1 MTIGNVNF
9 ADNYLSL
16 LSRSLMVYQFE
27 NIPIELILYHIGKDL
42 SFYDIANLACSD
54 KNFKSSINELVDI
67 VINNNDIFTI
77 YKEKYGDD
85 IIENI
90 KNSAI
95 NIYEFEDTMKA
106 IRNNDISS
114 ISFDFNKKYINTS
127 IESINATFKIF
138 QIFQLEA
145 EKSNDEISYT
155 LMNHITNLLLN
166 YFHALF
172 QTRNNV
178 RDYNDSYITPF
189 MLKNTDDNNGWH
201 KIDIN
206 IYFLYENYTL
216 IQTSK
221 RSFNL
226 KCYMENN
233 INIVHNEINEQ
244 IYNTMRYLM
253 MLMSIGNLQEKVYCF
268 HEIMKLLNYIYSKNT
283 QSNYFLKYK
292 NFTIVCLRKI
302 NEFKE
307 YLTANSSELPNYF
320 KKSVFAEF
328 DKFIDITNDPKYHT
342 S

>member
-1 MTIGNVNF
+1 
-9 ADNYLSL
+9 
-16 LSRSLMVYQFE
+16 MVYQFE

-42 SFYDIANLACSD
+42 SFYDIANLVRSD
-54 KNFKSSINELVDI
+54 KNFKSSINELVDV

-77 YKEKYGDD
+77 YKEKYGND

-106 IRNNDISS
+106 IRNNNISS
-114 ISFDFNKKYINTS
+114 ISFDFNKKS
-127 IESINATFKIF
+127 IQTDITSINATFKIF

-155 LMNHITNLLLN
+155 QMNQITNLLLN

-172 QTRNNV
+172 QVRNNV

-189 MLKNTDDNNGWH
+189 MLKNTDDNDGWH

-221 RSFNL
+221 RSFSL

-233 INIVHNEINEQ
+233 TNILFNENPTR
-244 IYNTMRYLM
+244 IYDTMKYLM
-253 MLMSIGNLQEKVYCF
+253 MLMNIGNLQEKVYCF
-268 HEIMKLLNYIYSKNT
+268 HEIMKLLNYIYSNNK

-292 NFTIVCLRKI
+292 YFTIVCLRKI

-307 YLTANSSELPNYF
+307 YLTENSSELPNYF
-320 KKSVFAEF
+320 RKCVFAEF
-328 DKFIDITNDPKYHT
+328 DKFIDLTNDPIYHT